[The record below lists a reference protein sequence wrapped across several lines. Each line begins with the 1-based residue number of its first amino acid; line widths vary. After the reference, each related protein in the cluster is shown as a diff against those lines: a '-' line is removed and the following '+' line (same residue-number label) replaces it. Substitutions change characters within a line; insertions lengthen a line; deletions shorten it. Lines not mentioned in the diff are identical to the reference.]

1 MSIDQIKLKHKNE
14 KRMMNSSVHSP
25 IRLFR
30 AENILDL
37 QTNLRDQFMNSYKE
51 KVALSSEFISPES

>member
-14 KRMMNSSVHSP
+14 KQMMKTSAGQSP

-37 QTNLRDQFMNSYKE
+37 QTNLRD
-51 KVALSSEFISPES
+51 

>member
-1 MSIDQIKLKHKNE
+1 MTIDQIKTKEQKE
-14 KRMMNSSVHSP
+14 KRINTSVYSP

-37 QTNLRDQFMNSYKE
+37 QTNLRDQFMTQYK
-51 KVALSSEFISPES
+51 